1 MTYLNEYLPTDT
13 APVAPAMRTLLAVQQ
28 SHYPCLRLN
37 ALPVLSFIEKNS
49 HEYFNRPGLI

>member
-37 ALPVLSFIEKNS
+37 ALPVLSFIEKIHMS
-49 HEYFNRPGLI
+49 ILTDQD